1 MPFLVGYVTPQ
12 DYGAVGDGV
21 HDDTAGVQSAI
32 NAVQAAGGGTVLF
45 PAGTYLVT
53 PTASPALSITGN
65 NVRLLGTNRRAVTIK
80 KSTNGVLLAMSGP
93 STDATG
99 ATHVRYG
106 TIDNIAFHG
115 GGFTGSVIQCYY
127 SDNHMFRDVYIT
139 NNGDICVDGV
149 EFWDSRFF
157 NLTIESSTGA
167 ANASTPNVYLRNS
180 AAASGFGFSAD
191 STNQIHFVGCR
202 FEAFGTG
209 AVWVIQ
215 GTSNSNNP
223 NGIYLTNCKME
234 SSLIQGGPFLK
245 ADASCLGINVVDL
258 YCYAGAF
265 AGGYSTAQNI
275 IVWSAA
281 QSVLSNVEIANGAVA
296 TVNSGVD
303 LFSGAS
309 STASLINVVGKYT
322 TSPTGVHIFF
332 EASSTADFMI
342 QNCYSNTGTQFGGTI
357 PSTYYQ
363 NPPLRQVAGTVSD
376 GSFIHAPANGTLALD
391 TTNGRSYSRIGG
403 TWVSDVA
410 GQSYTAVTSTT
421 TVANTAA
428 LSTLQTASIAANEP
442 QTGFSYEFT
451 GYGTY
456 SVTGTP
462 TLTFALYWGT
472 TAGTLIASVPAIT
485 ATSGITNAPFFYEG
499 VLTFRSTT
507 SVTAVINLTLDTSAT
522 TDVSATYVATPTG
535 ATTVTTTSANS
546 LTVGFTWSAPSASN
560 TISLLGGNIQRVG

>member
-1 MPFLVGYVTPQ
+1 VAFLAGYVTPQ
-12 DYGAVGDGV
+12 DYGAKGDGV
-21 HDDTAGVQSAI
+21 TDDTSAIQQAITAVQSA
-32 NAVQAAGGGTVLF
+32 GGGAVLF
-45 PAGTYLVT
+45 PDGTYMVT

-65 NVRLLGTNRRAVTIK
+65 NVRLMAVNRRAVTIK
-80 KSTNGVLLAMSGP
+80 KTANGVLLAMSGP

-115 GGFTGSVIQCYY
+115 GGFTGSIIQCYY
-127 SDNHMFRDVYIT
+127 SDNHVFRDVYIS

-191 STNQIHFVGCR
+191 STNQVHFVGCR

-209 AVWVIQ
+209 AIWIIQ
-215 GTSNSNNP
+215 GTSNSSNP
-223 NGIYLTNCKME
+223 NGIYITNCKME
-234 SSLIQGGPFLK
+234 TSVMQGGPHLK

-258 YCYAGAF
+258 YCYSGGF
-265 AGGYSTAQNI
+265 AGGYSTAQNM

-281 QSVLSNVEIANGAVA
+281 QSVLQNVQIANGAVA
-296 TVNSGVD
+296 TINSGVD

-332 EASSTADFMI
+332 EASSTADFLI

-357 PSTYYQ
+357 PATYYQ

-376 GSFIHAPANGTLALD
+376 GSFIHVPANGTLALD
-391 TTNGRSYSRIGG
+391 TTNNRMYSRIGG
-403 TWVSDVA
+403 VWVSDVA

-421 TVANTAA
+421 TVANSAA

-442 QTGFSYEFT
+442 QAGTSYEFT
-451 GYGTY
+451 GYGVY

-462 TLTFALYWGT
+462 TLTFALYWGGT
-472 TAGTLIASVPAIT
+472 GGTLIAAVPAVT
-485 ATSGITNAPFFYEG
+485 ATSGITSAPFFYEG

-507 SVTAVINLTLDTSAT
+507 SVTAVINLTLDTSAA
-522 TDVSATYVATPTG
+522 TDISATYVATPTT
-535 ATTVTTTSANS
+535 ATTVTTTSANT
-546 LTVGFTWSAPSASN
+546 LAMGFTWSAASSSN
-560 TISLLGGNIQRVG
+560 TISLLGGNIQRAG